1 MFVPEKYDV
10 IYNRIRY
17 LIEWKLVS
25 HVFFSLLRENQSSF
39 LRFFAYRREIDIAEC
54 YKSVLNEDQNDYFYN
69 KFLEKCLY
77 QLTNDNDKNF
87 LIGW

>member
-1 MFVPEKYDV
+1 MFVPEKYDA

-25 HVFFSLLRENQSSF
+25 HVFLSLLRENQSSF
-39 LRFFAYRREIDIAEC
+39 LRFFAYRKEIDIAEC
-54 YKSVLNEDQNDYFYN
+54 CKSVLNEDRNHYLYN

-77 QLTNDNDKNF
+77 QLANDNDKKI